1 MFAQNGKEARKV
13 AKFALVGLLN
23 TGVDFAVFVMLVY
36 GFQVPSVWAQLV
48 SYAPGVVNSYFWN
61 RLWTFRAAGSG
72 TWREFARFATLNI
85 VSFAAATAVL
95 LGLEQRF
102 GWVPAAA
109 KAASVAASLAINY
122 AGSRWWVFRVRDRAD
137 DLF

>member
-1 MFAQNGKEARKV
+1 MPALNGKEARKV

-36 GFQVPSVWAQLV
+36 GFKVPSVWAQLV
-48 SYAPGVVNSYFWN
+48 SYASGVVNSYFWN
-61 RLWTFRAAGSG
+61 RLWTFRAGGPG
-72 TWREFARFATLNI
+72 TLQDFARFVILNV

-95 LGLEQRF
+95 LGLEQGL
-102 GWVPAAA
+102 GWAPAAA
-109 KAASVAASLAINY
+109 KAVSVAASLAINY
-122 AGSRWWVFRVRDRAD
+122 AGSRWWVFRVRDRAN